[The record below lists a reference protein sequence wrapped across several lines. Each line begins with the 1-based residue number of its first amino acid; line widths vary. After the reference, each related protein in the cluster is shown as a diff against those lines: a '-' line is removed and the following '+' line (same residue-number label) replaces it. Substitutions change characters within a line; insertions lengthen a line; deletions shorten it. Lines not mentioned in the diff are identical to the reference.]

1 VGERPTSSGRE
12 PVAPRTITAR
22 SGGIAVKTTER
33 GLPTQLKIAASEM
46 SRAPEDLAR
55 EILSLCQ
62 LSAMRLQVQ
71 RRRELLARGFTPA
84 VIRDLRLATEADL
97 AAAEQKARGGEEE
110 LPETWMGS
118 L

>member
-1 VGERPTSSGRE
+1 MGERPLPSGRE
-12 PVAPRTITAR
+12 SVVPRTVISR

-33 GLPTQLKIAASEM
+33 GLPTHLKIAASEM

-55 EILSLCQ
+55 EILSVCQ

-71 RRRELLARGFTPA
+71 RRRDLLAHGVTPA
-84 VIRDLRLATEADL
+84 VIRDLKLATEEDL
-97 AAAEQKARGGEEE
+97 ATAEGTAGGDDGA
-110 LPETWMGS
+110 LPETWLRS